1 MSIEM
6 LIQLI
11 SQHGVLLIIGAWTL
25 HFFFNFFERKTK
37 KDEKTRE
44 DFDSILI
51 NQLREFQRSML
62 NYKADLSEL
71 KKLIL
76 NKTNMSVNDFEI
88 LCNSQNNM
96 MLLQIQILFFQ
107 IIEQNHINKNNLEIT
122 LKKVQNI
129 VDSVI
134 NRSIYNLNRLS
145 YDDESIKLAC
155 KVQEEQKQTILESME
170 QILNTYVTSDSKFKE
185 LDAKRSI
192 EELMKFVGNVLT
204 TEIYKVINE

>member
-1 MSIEM
+1 M
-6 LIQLI
+6 LIDMIQLI
-11 SQHGVLLIIGAWTL
+11 SQHGVLLVIGAWTL
-25 HFFFNFFERKTK
+25 YFFFTFFERKTK

-51 NQLREFQRSML
+51 NQLREFQSSML

-134 NRSIYNLNRLS
+134 NKSIYNLNRLS

-170 QILNTYVTSDSKFKE
+170 QILNTYVTSDSKFKD

-192 EELMKFVGNVLT
+192 EELMKFVGNILT

>member
-1 MSIEM
+1 M
-6 LIQLI
+6 IQLI
-11 SQHGVLLIIGAWTL
+11 SQHGVLLVIGAWTL
-25 HFFFNFFERKTK
+25 YFFFTFFERKTK

-51 NQLREFQRSML
+51 NQLREFQSSML

-134 NRSIYNLNRLS
+134 NKSIYNLNRLS

-170 QILNTYVTSDSKFKE
+170 QILNTYVTSDSKFKD

>member
-1 MSIEM
+1 M
-6 LIQLI
+6 LIDMIQLI
-11 SQHGVLLIIGAWTL
+11 SQHGVLLVIGAWTL
-25 HFFFNFFERKTK
+25 YFFFTFFERKTK

-51 NQLREFQRSML
+51 NQLREFQSSML

-134 NRSIYNLNRLS
+134 NKSIYNLNRLS

-170 QILNTYVTSDSKFKE
+170 QILNTYVTSDSKFKD